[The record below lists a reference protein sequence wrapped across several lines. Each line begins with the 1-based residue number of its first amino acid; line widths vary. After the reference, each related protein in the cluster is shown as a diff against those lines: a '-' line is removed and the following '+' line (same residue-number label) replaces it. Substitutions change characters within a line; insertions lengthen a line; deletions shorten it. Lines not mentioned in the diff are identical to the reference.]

1 MAPAKQMISNHSRDK
16 ESNPR
21 VWNIIKSSQIMSCLD
36 VSVWQEL

>member
-21 VWNIIKSSQIMSCLD
+21 VWNINKSSQIMSCLD